1 MSSYR
6 EWLFVAILAISLGA
20 QAAPTEFRGIGRPA
34 TTGEIAAWDID
45 VRPDFKGLPPG
56 SGSVAKGGEVWESKC
71 ASCHGVFGESNQFF
85 NPIVGGTTREDTA
98 TGHAARLN
106 DGSYPDRTTLM
117 KLSTVST
124 LWDFINRAMPWN
136 QPKSLTTE
144 EVYAVTAYI
153 LNMGGILPDSFTLS
167 DRNIAEVQKLLPNRN
182 GMTTEHALWPG
193 PEFGKRKPD
202 VVAKACMSNCPGE
215 PTVSSF
221 LPDFARNAHGNLA
234 EQNRLVGAQHGAD
247 TTRPPVGTPSAG
259 APKAVAVV
267 AAAAVTKTAPPPIA
281 ESGPQ
286 AAMSLTQKYSCTACH
301 SVDNKIV
308 GPAFA
313 DVAKKY
319 AGKPD
324 AVSYLMTKIKV
335 GGSGVWGAIPMPPQS
350 LSDAEARTI
359 GQWLASGAKKSP

>member
-6 EWLFVAILAISLGA
+6 ECLFVAAVAISLGA
-20 QAAPTEFRGIGRPA
+20 QAASPEFPGIGRPA
-34 TTGEIAAWDID
+34 TSREIAAWDID

-56 SGSVAKGGEVWESKC
+56 SGSVVKGAEIWESKC

-85 NPIVGGTTREDTA
+85 NPIVGGTTREDIA

-153 LNMGGILPDSFTLS
+153 LNMGGILPDTFTLS

-202 VVAKACMSNCPGE
+202 VLAKACMSNCAAE
-215 PTVSSF
+215 PKVSSF
-221 LPDFARNAHGNLA
+221 IPDFARNSHGNLA

-247 TTRPPVGTPSAG
+247 TSRPAGGAPSAG
-259 APKAVAVV
+259 APAAVAAV

-286 AAMSLTQKYSCTACH
+286 AAMALTQKYNCTACH
-301 SVDNKIV
+301 SVDQKIV

-324 AVSYLMTKIKV
+324 AVSYLMTKIKA
-335 GGSGVWGAIPMPPQS
+335 GGSGVWGASPMPPQS

-359 GQWLASGAKKSP
+359 SEWLASGAKR